1 MAAAGFASRIL
12 QVGSLAYLLL
22 FATFS
27 VSPSLGGPIRLRE
40 NLWATGHFMGKK
52 SMLSS
57 PHVQSAFS
65 ESSETN
71 STPKAFREGMK
82 DLVMSELLKML
93 LQEKLLEENRGKR
106 DPNDQEIPFFTKYL
120 AKYI

>member
-1 MAAAGFASRIL
+1 MAATGSTNTIL
-12 QVGSLAYLLL
+12 HVGSLAYLLL

-65 ESSETN
+65 ESAETN
-71 STPKAFREGMK
+71 REGVK
-82 DLVMSELLKML
+82 DLMMSELLKIL
-93 LQEKLLEENRGKR
+93 LQEKLLEENRGMH